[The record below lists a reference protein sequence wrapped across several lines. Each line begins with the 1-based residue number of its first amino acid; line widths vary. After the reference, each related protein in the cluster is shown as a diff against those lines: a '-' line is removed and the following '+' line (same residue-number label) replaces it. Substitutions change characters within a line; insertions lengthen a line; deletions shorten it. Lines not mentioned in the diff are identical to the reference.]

1 MANPEQVIRGVQFNT
16 SFDISNID
24 IDNQLG
30 FLTVASPTDSSRRN
44 LLGFGSAFDRNGGFV
59 EGDITDPILDL
70 DDLPLQY
77 RNIDLQGKGVG
88 PRMYNSPQAALG
100 FTQLPRTIGAYV
112 FTIDPDKIKDL
123 RTVEGPKAQR
133 IGRHALRIVRTKL
146 QGLDGVVDAIHA
158 GYGNSEAVLMTQPPR
173 AVLRQKEFD
182 EPKPGIPEELIIIRS
197 ALTLKRVGS
206 KTYRRR

>member
-1 MANPEQVIRGVQFNT
+1 MANPEQVIRGVQFDA
-16 SFDISNID
+16 SFDISSIA

-30 FLTVASPTDSSRRN
+30 FLTVTSPTDSSRLN
-44 LLGFGSAFDRNGGFV
+44 LLGFGSAFDRDGGFV
-59 EGDITDPILDL
+59 EGDITDPILNL
-70 DDLPLQY
+70 HDLPPQY
-77 RNIDLQGKGVG
+77 QTIDLQGKGVG

-100 FTQLPRTIGAYV
+100 YTELPRTIGAYV
-112 FTIDPDKIKDL
+112 FTIDPNKTKDL
-123 RTVEGPKAQR
+123 RTEEGSKARR
-133 IGRHALRIVRTKL
+133 IGRHGLRIVRTKI
-146 QGLDGVVDAIHA
+146 QGLDDVVDSVHE
-158 GYGNSEAVLMTQPPR
+158 GYGDNEAVLMTQPPR